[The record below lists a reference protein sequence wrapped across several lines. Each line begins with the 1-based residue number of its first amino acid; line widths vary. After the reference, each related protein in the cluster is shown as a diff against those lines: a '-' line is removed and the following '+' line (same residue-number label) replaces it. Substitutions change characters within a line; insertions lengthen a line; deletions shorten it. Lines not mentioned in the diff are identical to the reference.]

1 MDIIA
6 IRTCYMIAVTDYL
19 KEKYQVSLEKLEP
32 FLWEIVNVLE
42 EEGILLINV

>member
-6 IRTCYMIAVTDYL
+6 IRTCYMIAITNYLTRKHQIPLERLKPFLEGVTD
-19 KEKYQVSLEKLEP
+19 
-32 FLWEIVNVLE
+32 VLE